1 MLEDKRK
8 ILVIDDS
15 LTVRESLLMIFKD
28 NFDII
33 TSSYD
38 KNSLQSLDKDR
49 IDLVIIG
56 IAYPLD
62 SKMEFLQGLIGY
74 NEDIAVLIMVED
86 HRLKEAYDIFDYS
99 ISDFVL
105 KPFSIYDIREK
116 VKKLLNRK
124 IAVSSLSEISHIS
137 KKTSKYRRIFNSP
150 LLEEHVTVL
159 VAKALNNNA
168 SVLIRGEY
176 GSGHERVAKTI
187 HYNGLMKQGGFFK
200 LNCNLNEESFVN
212 TLLEIK
218 KDLSSKSPGT
228 LLLEEI
234 GEANTGIQVRLLEII
249 EEQTIPA
256 MGKEVDFNLRLIA
269 STSMDLLEKVNNREF
284 REDLFYRINTMP
296 IRLSP
301 LRERRE
307 SISMIVDFVL
317 DDLCKRMK
325 LERKSFSLDALNV
338 LKNYYWPGNLIELE
352 SVIIRSVILSDKE
365 IISSRELSFGIE
377 DKTVRTSLQGQGL
390 EGYDIKKSIRDEKE
404 NIQNFSF
411 DSLVFNLAHE
421 VKNPLVSI
429 KTFTQLLP
437 ERFEDA
443 EFRGQ
448 FFQLV
453 GESVD
458 RIDSL
463 MKRII
468 GYAQFSEPE
477 FSKVNLYTII
487 ENAYKKISGKPLED
501 KSIFIKGTEKDLP
514 SVLSDKNQLSYV
526 FDNIL
531 SKAISVVSEDSDLS
545 LAAEVSCLN
554 KEEMSHLAG
563 LEQMNNNKA
572 VEVTIPLTNADMG
585 ISHLTNTPFVLGLEI
600 FLAKRLVDKSLGV
613 MEVKKMGEGETVIKI
628 KLPVAL
634 GEIS

>member
-1 MLEDKRK
+1 
-8 ILVIDDS
+8 
-15 LTVRESLLMIFKD
+15 
-28 NFDII
+28 
-33 TSSYD
+33 
-38 KNSLQSLDKDR
+38 
-49 IDLVIIG
+49 
-56 IAYPLD
+56 
-62 SKMEFLQGLIGY
+62 
-74 NEDIAVLIMVED
+74 
-86 HRLKEAYDIFDYS
+86 
-99 ISDFVL
+99 
-105 KPFSIYDIREK
+105 
-116 VKKLLNRK
+116 
-124 IAVSSLSEISHIS
+124 
-137 KKTSKYRRIFNSP
+137 
-150 LLEEHVTVL
+150 
-159 VAKALNNNA
+159 
-168 SVLIRGEY
+168 
-176 GSGHERVAKTI
+176 
-187 HYNGLMKQGGFFK
+187 MKQGGFFK

-218 KDLSSKSPGT
+218 KDLSSKNPGI
-228 LLLEEI
+228 LFLEEI
-234 GEANTGIQVRLLEII
+234 GVANTGIQVRLLEII

-256 MGKEVDFNLRLIA
+256 MGKEVDFNIRLIA
-269 STSMDLLEKVNNREF
+269 STSMNLLEKVNNREF
-284 REDLFYRINTMP
+284 REDLFCRINTIP

-307 SISMIVDFVL
+307 SIPMIVDFVL
-317 DDLCKRMK
+317 DDLCKRMN
-325 LERKSFSLDALNV
+325 LDRKSFSLDALNV

-352 SVIIRSVILSDKE
+352 SVIIRSVIL
-365 IISSRELSFGIE
+365 SRELSFGIE

-487 ENAYKKISGKPLED
+487 ENAYEKISGKPLED
-501 KSIFIKGTEKDLP
+501 KSIFIKGSEKDLP
-514 SVLSDKNQLSYV
+514 SVLSDKDQLSYV

-531 SKAISVVSEDSDLS
+531 SKAISVVSEGSDLS
-545 LAAEVSCLN
+545 LVAEVSCLN

-585 ISHLTNTPFVLGLEI
+585 ISRLTNTPSVLGLEI